1 MNLNK
6 PICIAENKKANML
19 IIAREYKRAAGIL
32 AGYLNKITDAVFQVQ
47 DTTTVNPSIVL
58 QPADHGADGFRYRKR
73 TGLRLCRL

>member
-32 AGYLNKITDAVFQVQ
+32 AGYLNKITDAVFQV
-47 DTTTVNPSIVL
+47 D
-58 QPADHGADGFRYRKR
+58 RKSVV
-73 TGLRLCRL
+73 

>member
-47 DTTTVNPSIVL
+47 KLSVSVARSL
-58 QPADHGADGFRYRKR
+58 GRMR
-73 TGLRLCRL
+73 TASR